1 MRPHRDHDDARRRA
15 GDRRSGRRT
24 SFGPLRTTAAALAGA
39 SGAAV
44 VLALSAGASPVP
56 SPGPPGA
63 GAPLSTTEAYA
74 EQVVELA
81 NAERERAGCGALR
94 TTARLTAAAQAHADD
109 MAARGY
115 YEHESPDGRD
125 GGDRLTAAGY
135 EWRAWGENIHRGPKN
150 PERVMRDWMG
160 SPVHRRNIVNCTY
173 RHVGVGVNLRAG
185 GPRWVQDFGAP
196 QG

>member
-1 MRPHRDHDDARRRA
+1 M
-15 GDRRSGRRT
+15 S
-24 SFGPLRTTAAALAGA
+24 TAE
-39 SGAAV
+39 
-44 VLALSAGASPVP
+44 
-56 SPGPPGA
+56 
-63 GAPLSTTEAYA
+63 TYA

-135 EWRAWGENIHRGPKN
+135 DWRAWGENIHRGPKS
-150 PERVMRDWMG
+150 PARVMRDWMG
-160 SPVHRRNIVNCTY
+160 SPIHRRNVLNCTY
-173 RHVGVGVNLRAG
+173 KHVGVGVNLRAS
-185 GPRWVQDFGAP
+185 GPWWVQDFGAP
-196 QG
+196 QS